1 MLKHDIDHN
10 PRNSRRRRSRQ
21 RGSNL
26 VEGALILL
34 TFLLL
39 LIGIVDFGQVLYFHQ
54 VLVERARTAA
64 RYGAINPTNTDGIKN
79 MAVYNSATVSGSPS
93 AVVGGLTTAMVNVQ
107 NTGNN
112 SPEARVVVTISGY
125 NIKFLSPYIAQSF
138 TNRPIVVATTSET
151 QVP

>member
-1 MLKHDIDHN
+1 V
-10 PRNSRRRRSRQ
+10 RNKNTKRRQ

-26 VEGALILL
+26 VEAALVLL

-64 RYGAINPTNTDGIKN
+64 RYGAINPTNTTGIQN
-79 MAVYNSATVSGSPS
+79 MAVYNSATTSGTPV
-93 AVVGGLTTAMVNVQ
+93 AVIGGLTTSMVDVQ
-107 NTGNN
+107 NTGIN
-112 SPEARVVVTISGY
+112 SPDARVVVTISGY
-125 NIKFLSPYIAQSF
+125 TINFLSPYITRTF
-138 TNRPIVVATTSET
+138 TNRPIIVSMTSET